1 MRDFDPSIR
10 KMLYVAAFYGVYLI
24 KISGLSGVDRLS
36 NLYR

>member
-10 KMLYVAAFYGVYLI
+10 KMLYVAAFYGLYLI
-24 KISGLSGVDRLS
+24 KISGLSDVDRLS